1 MKISLVPDRHLSAIS
16 KQLEVLPMIV
26 ATLTELQAKLDEVL
40 ANQAEAEA
48 ELTAKMDAVEAF
60 LLGGD
65 IPKALETVEL
75 IRAGSRRLADIVQD

>member
-16 KQLEVLPMIV
+16 KKLEVLPMILT
-26 ATLTELQAKLDEVL
+26 TLAELQAKLDEVL

-48 ELTAKMDAVEAF
+48 ELTARMEDLEKF

-65 IPKALETVEL
+65 IEHALETLEL
-75 IRAGSRRLADIVQD
+75 IRAGSKRLADIVD